1 MSRHFRTH
9 TTSRL
14 TFPSSSGGLAITR
27 LPFSSTSSKL
37 LLQQLSSTSPAAA
50 ATAVTITTSSP
61 ARNLQRARASAA
73 EQGMEEHGKAAV
85 GWAARDD
92 SGVLSPYNFS
102 RRAQKDDDVTIKVLY
117 CGICH
122 TDLHIVKNDWGNA
135 MYPVVPGHEIVG
147 VVTGVGAGVTKFK
160 AGDTVGVGY
169 FVASCRGCECC
180 GNGYENYCA
189 KMVTTCNGVDHDHG
203 GGAATQGGFSDAIV
217 VNEHYV
223 LRGITGNCV
232 GGIRDCQAML
242 DFAGE
247 HGITA
252 EVEVIKM
259 DYVNTAMERLEKNDV
274 RYRFVIDVAGS
285 SLAGSGDAKI

>member
-102 RRAQKDDDVTIKVLY
+102 RRSVR
-117 CGICH
+117 
-122 TDLHIVKNDWGNA
+122 
-135 MYPVVPGHEIVG
+135 
-147 VVTGVGAGVTKFK
+147 KF
-160 AGDTVGVGY
+160 
-169 FVASCRGCECC
+169 
-180 GNGYENYCA
+180 
-189 KMVTTCNGVDHDHG
+189 
-203 GGAATQGGFSDAIV
+203 
-217 VNEHYV
+217 
-223 LRGITGNCV
+223 LP
-232 GGIRDCQAML
+232 
-242 DFAGE
+242 
-247 HGITA
+247 
-252 EVEVIKM
+252 
-259 DYVNTAMERLEKNDV
+259 
-274 RYRFVIDVAGS
+274 
-285 SLAGSGDAKI
+285 